1 MGGWGIVRLLYVAA
15 LWWRDIIRER
25 TYIGHHTSYVARGLR
40 LGMLLFLLSEAMF
53 FFRFFWAFF
62 HSALSPTPE
71 VGCTWPPVGI
81 EPIDPLAVPLVNT
94 AILLGSGVT
103 VTWAHHGLLA
113 GNREEALKGLAMTV
127 FLGYMFTRLQLQEYY
142 DAPFTIADG
151 IYGSCFYLITGF
163 HGLHVIIGTVFL
175 AVN

>member
-1 MGGWGIVRLLYVAA
+1 M
-15 LWWRDIIRER
+15 
-25 TYIGHHTSYVARGLR
+25 
-40 LGMLLFLLSEAMF
+40 
-53 FFRFFWAFF
+53 
-62 HSALSPTPE
+62 
-71 VGCTWPPVGI
+71 GCTWPPVGI